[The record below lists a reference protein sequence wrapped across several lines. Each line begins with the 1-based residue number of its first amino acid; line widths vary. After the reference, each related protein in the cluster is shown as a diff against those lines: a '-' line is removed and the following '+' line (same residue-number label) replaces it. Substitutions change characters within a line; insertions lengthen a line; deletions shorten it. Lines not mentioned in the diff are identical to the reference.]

1 MHAPASARV
10 VVEGTVLRA
19 AIVPDRHRSDFPAK
33 PAGVFRLHRM
43 RLQELDDWPRF
54 GGRKALQ
61 GFGVAAD
68 V

>member
-10 VVEGTVLRA
+10 L
-19 AIVPDRHRSDFPAK
+19 
-33 PAGVFRLHRM
+33 RLHRM
-43 RLQELDDWPRF
+43 RLQELDDRPRF